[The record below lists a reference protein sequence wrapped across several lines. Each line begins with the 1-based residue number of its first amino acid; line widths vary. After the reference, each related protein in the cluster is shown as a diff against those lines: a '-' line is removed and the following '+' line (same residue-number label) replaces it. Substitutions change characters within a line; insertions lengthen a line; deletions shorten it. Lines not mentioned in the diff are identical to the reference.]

1 MRKYLIVVGALVALT
16 SPAFGQAANN
26 VSGNECW
33 NAGQGPGGPSTGA
46 LCINLV
52 RNGQAFN
59 TFSGSG
65 AFTTAATQANSTM
78 MWTGTAPTTWTIT
91 LPNPAF
97 DGEIVEVGTDTT
109 LTTNVTVQAASTPQ
123 NQTMAATFTS
133 QTVTAGSSAEFRF
146 SFAALK
152 WWRMR

>member
-1 MRKYLIVVGALVALT
+1 MRKLILAGALLALT
-16 SPAFGQAANN
+16 SPAFGQAATN

-52 RNGQAFN
+52 RNGQAFT

-65 AFTTAATQANSTM
+65 AFTTTATQANSTM
-78 MWTGTAPTTWTIT
+78 MWTGAAPTTWTIT

-109 LTTNVTVQAASTPQ
+109 LTTNVTVQTASTPQ

-133 QTVTAGSSAEFRF
+133 QTVSAGSSAEFRF
-146 SFAALK
+146 SYTSLK

>member
-1 MRKYLIVVGALVALT
+1 
-16 SPAFGQAANN
+16 
-26 VSGNECW
+26 
-33 NAGQGPGGPSTGA
+33 
-46 LCINLV
+46 
-52 RNGQAFN
+52 
-59 TFSGSG
+59 
-65 AFTTAATQANSTM
+65 M

-109 LTTNVTVQAASTPQ
+109 LTTNVTVQAATTPQ

-133 QTVTAGSSAEFRF
+133 QTVSAGSSAEFRF
-146 SFAALK
+146 SYTSLK